1 MGHIVVENVEEGRGE
16 FRALRDTSRDGAG
29 VGEGVIYF
37 DSQGYVR
44 EKGPHHACQVRG
56 KLS

>member
-16 FRALRDTSRDGAG
+16 FRALRDTSRDGAE

-37 DSQGYVR
+37 DSQGSVR
-44 EKGPHHACQVRG
+44 EKELHRACQVGG